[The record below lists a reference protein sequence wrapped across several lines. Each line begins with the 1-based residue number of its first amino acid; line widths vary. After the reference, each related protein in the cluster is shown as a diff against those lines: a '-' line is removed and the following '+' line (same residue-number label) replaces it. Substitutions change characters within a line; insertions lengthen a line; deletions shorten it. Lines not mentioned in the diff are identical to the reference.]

1 MGPAL
6 AADDRRESA
15 VRRLTEGR
23 TRWRVLVESWR
34 ESDAF
39 RGRLLF
45 QPDDPADERARLES
59 AALLEGRS
67 HEEVVGHAHDLG
79 EDRLKQVLHS
89 LG

>member
-1 MGPAL
+1 MGAAL
-6 AADDRRESA
+6 SADDRRESA

-45 QPDDPADERARLES
+45 QPDGQAGEQTRLES
-59 AALLEGRS
+59 ATLLEGHS
-67 HEEVVGHAHDLG
+67 HEDVVSRAHDLPEG
-79 EDRLKQVLHS
+79 RLKQVLHS